1 MVYNSK
7 IKSGKYYPFIRF
19 KKHIFTKTAIFPP
32 YACCKL
38 IISQDLND
46 LEQCFFLGIFWGNF
60 RSTNAKSKPP
70 FRINS

>member
-1 MVYNSK
+1 MGHNSK
-7 IKSGKYYPFIRF
+7 IKIGKYYPFIRF

-46 LEQCFFLGIFWGNF
+46 LEQCFWEFFGEIFVAQTQNP
-60 RSTNAKSKPP
+60 NHLLE
-70 FRINS
+70 

>member
-1 MVYNSK
+1 MGHNSK
-7 IKSGKYYPFIRF
+7 IKIGKYYPFIRF

-32 YACCKL
+32 YAYCKL

-46 LEQCFFLGIFWGNF
+46 REQCFAGILWGNF